1 LSYVFVVCFLTFG
14 QEERDIMG
22 QVSVLKRKQLWIAVA
37 ACCGVLAAGTVS
49 TNALAAPVTEATLIK
64 PLPALTGWNLDN
76 AKTVNPDSQEGRTW
90 LYPDAATAAAD
101 TAGTGVGS
109 RGFVIWELD
118 DSSGRSPG
126 IQVRT
131 NEPLVY
137 ALRNCIMASGER
149 AGVSKTCYD
158 EQSSSKRFKL
168 RVTGSETEPVDLVF
182 NAVSNFPYTYDAAL
196 TTAETDV
203 TGRIY
208 RVFLKWANY
217 TKLRAQGFK
226 VVLGFGTGDNFKPA
240 TGAEGVTWEVR
251 TLVPQSFFGATVSG
265 AQPLDRE
272 VWKDEEL
279 GTFSPGQYAPLVLEK
294 DGTTVRFYEGFF
306 DKLWAGLITPPLFKT
321 PTLIYS
327 GDTPSAW
334 AIGAITQNYFS
345 RWGYML
351 NYALLPTG
359 IYEDPDGDPATEGE
373 LRAFWDGANWR
384 YGQAAGFAVVPDSV
398 LATWGA
404 LPLGTTPLPGPRYY
418 KAVIDDLG
426 GLNSDIFINLDE
438 SYKTAV
444 SGDKITLRVIPVAP
458 ADGIAG
464 NEANPPWLATPAPA
478 LPTTPTTPT
487 EPTTPTPTV
496 PVESSGGGGGG
507 CTIGNDG
514 RFDPT
519 LPAMLFA
526 GLGFLGWR
534 RYKAGK

>member
-1 LSYVFVVCFLTFG
+1 
-14 QEERDIMG
+14 MG

-37 ACCGVLAAGTVS
+37 ACCGVFAAGPFS
-49 TNALAAPVTEATLIK
+49 TNALAAPGTEATLIK

-76 AKTVNPDSQEGRTW
+76 AKTVNADSPDGRTW

-101 TAGTGVGS
+101 TDGTGVGS

-182 NAVSNFPYTYDAAL
+182 NVEPNAPFTYDAAL

-203 TGRIY
+203 KGRIY

-226 VVLGFGTGDNFKPA
+226 VVLGFGTGDKFVPA
-240 TGAEGVTWEVR
+240 TGAEGVTWELR
-251 TLVPQSFFGATVSG
+251 EYVPQSFFGIYIAPGSS
-265 AQPLDRE
+265 QPLVRE
-272 VWKDEEL
+272 VWKDSEL
-279 GTFSPGQYAPLVLEK
+279 GTFSPGQYSPLT
-294 DGTTVRFYEGFF
+294 DRFAEGFF
-306 DKLWAGLITPPLFKT
+306 DAAIAGLITPPLEKL
-321 PTLIYS
+321 PTSIYS
-327 GDTPSAW
+327 GENPSLW

-351 NYALLPTG
+351 NYLLLPTG

-384 YGQAAGFAVVPDSV
+384 YGQANGFAVVPDSV
-398 LATWGA
+398 LAAWGA

-438 SYKTAV
+438 KYDATLP
-444 SGDKITLRVIPVAP
+444 GQDKITLRVIPVAP

-464 NEANPPWLATPAPA
+464 NETNPPWVANPAPA
-478 LPTTPTTPT
+478 LPTTPT
-487 EPTTPTPTV
+487 ETTPTPTV
-496 PVESSGGGGGG
+496 PVVTSSSGGGGG
-507 CTIGNDG
+507 CAIGNDG